1 MAKSLTQTTFD
12 FTSVKEPEIPVKEV
26 AAIETVADRP
36 VITPEEIAPKPE
48 EVVETTVI
56 ERSPVTT
63 STGGKRGRKSLKDI
77 SQGADLIQIPE
88 DEILFQKQYYS
99 IGTVA
104 TMFRENQS
112 LIRYWET
119 EFDIL
124 QPKKNGKGDRFF
136 RPVDIKNLVLIYDL
150 LRRRKFTIEGAKD
163 YLKKN
168 KRAEEQFA
176 MIQSLQKI
184 KGFLLE
190 LKANL

>member
-1 MAKSLTQTTFD
+1 MAKSLSQITFD
-12 FTSVKEPEIPVKEV
+12 FVEPGEAENVQS
-26 AAIETVADRP
+26 
-36 VITPEEIAPKPE
+36 ITPSVIQENIKTQIVEKPADKEKKEEKNEPSW
-48 EVVETTVI
+48 
-56 ERSPVTT
+56 SPVT
-63 STGGKRGRKSLKDI
+63 GKRGRKSLKEI
-77 SQGADLIQIPE
+77 SVNADLVQIPE
-88 DEILFQKQYYS
+88 DEILFKKQYYS
-99 IGTVA
+99 IGEVA

-124 QPKKNGKGDRFF
+124 QPRKNRKGDRFF
-136 RPVDIKNLVLIYDL
+136 RPVDIKNLVMIYDL

-168 KRAEEQFA
+168 KKAEEKFA
-176 MIQSLQKI
+176 MMQSLEKI